1 MGIYN
6 GIQTVH
12 AKTRNDW
19 RIWLAE
25 DRQSEQSVWLV
36 LYKKES
42 NTFSVYYPEAVDDA
56 LCFG

>member
-1 MGIYN
+1 
-6 GIQTVH
+6 
-12 AKTRNDW
+12 
-19 RIWLAE
+19 LAE